1 MNALLKKISKRLR
14 KSFVRVVP
22 YNHSFKPDGFYRTID
37 DYIKS
42 GVERNAKCIEI
53 YPEYISHTNISE
65 EFLDRCTK
73 YTELP
78 AVATIPSSKII
89 VLPEGRLYTESV
101 ENVSIITGNNK
112 LLGEVSYQ
120 NKPSNLIEDNLLLKQ
135 QFFIPVKR
143 YKGVVFHLLIGGSG
157 STNYFHWLFDSLARI
172 HLLKKSGWFDKVD
185 WFVVPSYKVD
195 YQRDSLSMLGISR
208 DKIIEG
214 DVELHIQADLLLA
227 STYVRYF
234 EHVPLWCCN
243 FLRDNFLKSQ
253 TVENADTSPL
263 VYISRRDANRRRI
276 VNEDELI
283 ELLSGYG
290 FKSYELTGLSFL
302 EKIELFRKAK
312 VVVAVHGAGQANL
325 VFCDKGAEVLE
336 IIPDGFVFP
345 IFYDISNKVGVNY
358 TYLISKADTAKT
370 TINSNIVVDLEE
382 VREKIEKMLSKHLS
396 SHKVVS

>member
-1 MNALLKKISKRLR
+1 MNALLRKIKKRLR
-14 KSFVRVVP
+14 KSLVRVVP
-22 YNHSFKPDGFYRTID
+22 YNHSSKPNWFYRTID
-37 DYIKS
+37 EYIHS
-42 GVERNAKCIEI
+42 GVETNAKCIEV
-53 YPEYISHTNISE
+53 YPEYISDTHIPQ
-65 EFLDRCTK
+65 EFLDKCTK

-78 AVATIPSSKII
+78 KVATIPASRVVVI
-89 VLPEGRLYTESV
+89 PQGRLYTESV
-101 ENVSIITGNNK
+101 ENVSIITGDNK

-135 QFFIPVKR
+135 QFFIPVKHF
-143 YKGVVFHLLIGGSG
+143 KGVVFHLLIGGSG

-185 WFVVPSYKVD
+185 WFVVPSYKVN
-195 YQRDSLSMLGISR
+195 YQRESLDMLGIPR

-214 DVELHIQADLLLA
+214 DVELHLQADLLLA

-243 FLRDNFLKSQ
+243 FLRDNFLKP
-253 TVENADTSPL
+253 VIAERLNTSPL

-283 ELLSGYG
+283 DLLSGYG
-290 FKSYELTGLSFL
+290 FKCYELTSLSFL

-325 VFCDKGAEVLE
+325 VFCDHGTEVLE
-336 IIPDGFVFP
+336 IVPDGFVFP
-345 IFYDISNKVGVNY
+345 IFYDICNKVGANY

-382 VREKIEKMLSKHLS
+382 VREKVKQMLSKHVS
-396 SHKVVS
+396 SREVVS